1 MILAT
6 LVVVISVLTALSFA
20 NVEDGAVSSAPNYDY
35 GLYTY
40 ERSSLCRGEEL
51 RFYESGD
58 ESFRYY
64 HDENGYVLLRNFE
77 TGAVNYAYS
86 DGGYPIDSG
95 VSIGASAAEIASVP
109 KMTGADLS
117 ETYVLDNS
125 DEAYRRAV
133 TGAADSGTSNIIIFI
148 QFKGETAEIGDKLD
162 YFNGSGD
169 SLRSYFLKQSDGA
182 IDIESYFPTLGGE
195 VYVYTDS
202 NARSYYN
209 ITDQSGYTRQ
219 TREAGLLT
227 AAVNAAKEKLTLPS
241 DVELDVDGDGY
252 IDSVTF
258 LIAGSSSDD
267 YGALLWPHSWNLDD
281 IDGSSHSEIG
291 GVKVGDYSFNFL
303 DSMTL
308 GLLAHETAHVF
319 GAPDLYHSSY
329 DYAPVGEWCLMQSQH
344 DMPQYMLTYVREK
357 YIGGLAEGRIGDI
370 TALGN
375 YELSPVD
382 SETGRIAYRIYAEN
396 PDEYFMVEYRRKTD
410 SGFES
415 GLPGSGLVVYRV
427 REPDDFESSRGNI
440 DAEYHGTG
448 SKADEVFVFR
458 PEISTGGTRYTRSV
472 QDLKKAWLSP
482 QNADFKSV
490 GKSSSTG
497 KYDSSALYYSD
508 GENSGLVITATAIS
522 EDTISFTVDVPGGD
536 LPDSYFL
543 NKFSLISASF
553 VNSTDYSGVTVMVEC
568 GDIEPEYVSS
578 IAAELYSDGK
588 KIEETAISH
597 EEFSAAYSEGQRRF
611 EAAFVVNDKGNSLDG
626 LYRKELSTATEPD
639 EARLVVNARGRH
651 IQIASASIDDEVLW
665 ATVVNTETQLK
676 AGIFASGDMTLGMTV
691 DGKID
696 VSGSQ
701 TSGKWGAEGFENAVT
716 AAVGYS
722 HVVVVDDR
730 MKVHSFG
737 TNYYNECEVSDW
749 TDVVSVAAGY
759 HVTYARHADGS
770 VSATGLNARLVDGWT
785 GVVQIAAGLRHV
797 VAVTESGT
805 LLYAGSNASGQLEGL
820 GSVEDAVM
828 AAAGDGFT
836 AILKKDGSV
845 VVTGNVTWG
854 EETGDWTNVVKIA
867 AGSRHLLALTDDG
880 RVLAA
885 GDNGYG
891 QCGTARLGDIA
902 DIAAGDSHSAFLRVD
917 GTVLYAGVGA
927 DAVNGIGN
935 LIYSDYREVT
945 GIELVTDSVTLAAG
959 DSVAIAFA
967 VLPANATYKKLSITL
982 SDDSVASFS
991 EGDGVITV
999 TAVEAGCAALTI
1011 RAEGGDV
1018 SVTVEIVVTPAVTGI
1033 TFGTKSIRLFPGD
1046 EYTPVVSFLPEGAW
1060 NEGEVALAITD
1071 ENGVVTFENGVLR
1084 AIAAGEAT
1092 LTATLG
1098 EFTCELRI
1106 EVADPETISS
1116 LTLEGKTGEADPFGY
1131 YYGEAFDPT
1140 RYNLKV
1146 TTEGGTASS
1155 YPLETVNYILNGFNP
1170 FGTSETDVEAEI
1182 TAELSYGGKT
1192 ASVLFT
1198 VADYVVTAAPTE
1210 ETERRVASYIQL
1222 LGDELPGDKEGTYS
1236 YSPGDTEGTYS
1247 YSIGYASGK
1256 SEPRLF
1262 ALVALQGYDKNV
1274 SGPQTLTYTH
1284 NEHTKGDEK
1293 PGFELVLNVYDY
1305 ATGIEY
1311 RPSESYF
1318 TFGEELPGTD
1328 FAEVTMKSGE
1338 VRNTEL
1344 GRLEVED
1351 EENGGIAEDSPY
1363 FRFNSLVAGEHR
1375 VKVSYIDPALAAK
1388 GMTAEI
1394 STVITLNVLVDPQYS
1409 IEGTYFTDDST
1420 RRYVY
1425 PVGGSYDFEI
1435 VSVQDEKRF
1444 TAELAGDEE
1453 EILSSPGGLF
1463 YLIEFDPSESGNVD
1477 TYFRIAYISQNY
1489 DGNGKCQK
1497 TVKYLTTNVPVQ
1509 LYGYSPDAGISLKPV
1524 RSEYDYDDT
1533 IQAYFSLV
1541 DGEKEILF
1549 DTFTPEYTPGVG
1561 NVTLTAEFMGKS
1573 YSAMVYVPDK
1583 FSLKEIS
1590 DITAEYGDEIVF
1602 EVWAVSTIT
1611 GEERLLSAEEYSVQ
1625 GSLDSTETGRR
1636 TITISYNNAE
1646 TDFELNVIDPI
1657 DSVEVLRPPKITYIA
1672 GDVFN
1677 PSSEYVFIRRS
1688 GAEVTVSY
1696 SAASAFTVSP
1706 EPAEYP
1712 FGDFADITFTISYED
1727 AATGKEIVVWTGTA
1741 RLINRPVAITAE
1753 PVGDYVF
1760 VGYEPEL
1767 TVKAVFSDGTATT
1780 LGEGD
1785 YEVEFDSS
1793 GSGQVAGTVKYTY
1806 DVDEKPITCVFTI
1819 RVIREPASISLTP
1832 PEKKYYG
1839 YGEAIDWTGAIAV
1852 VRYKDGTSET
1862 VPSSEFKTFFRISY
1876 NPLVEGTTTV
1886 KVTIGT
1892 VSAGFDV
1899 TFAAKALAINAENTD
1914 FASIDIAAERIV
1926 MYAPG
1931 KVDTARA
1938 VIHSANSYLTPQYVR
1953 QDGTIV
1959 RDYTLSAVTG
1969 DELRYLN
1976 ADGMIVFNF
1985 KIFVRGDTD
1994 GDGSVTQNDIF
2005 GMADALVGKGEEGL
2019 DFDFDSDGVSSLK
2032 DLINYQRTAVPSP
2045 SPLQNAARA
2054 FIAPAD
2060 GTFGR
2065 KRYV

>member
-6 LVVVISVLTALSFA
+6 LVVVIFVLTALSFA

-64 HDENGYVLLRNFE
+64 HDEEGYVLLRDF
-77 TGAVNYAYS
+77 TDGSVNYARS
-86 DGGYPIDSG
+86 DGGVPVDSG
-95 VSIGASAAEIASVP
+95 VSVGASPENVAAVP
-109 KMTGADLS
+109 KMTAADFS
-117 ETYVLDNS
+117 PEYIEENSVWTYASAGKALS
-125 DEAYRRAV
+125 DENV
-133 TGAADSGTSNIIIFI
+133 VSNIIIFI
-148 QFKGETAEIGDKLD
+148 EFKDESASYIDDRITFFDDEAENSLYD
-162 YFNGSGD
+162 YFW
-169 SLRSYFLKQSDGA
+169 KMSDGNIA
-182 IDIESYFPTLGGE
+182 IKSYYPETSSG
-195 VYVYTDS
+195 VYVYEDS
-202 NARSYYN
+202 ENRSYYN
-209 ITDQSGYTRQ
+209 ITDQNGSTRR
-219 TREAGLLT
+219 TREAQLLT
-227 AAVNAAKEKLTLPS
+227 NAVAAAKENLTLPS

-281 IDGSSHSEIG
+281 IDGSRHSEID

-344 DMPQYMLTYVREK
+344 DIPQYMLTYVREK

-370 TALGN
+370 TASGN

-382 SETGRIAYRIYAEN
+382 SETGRIAYRIYTEN

-568 GDIEPEYVSS
+568 GDIEPEYVSG

-639 EARLVVNARGRH
+639 EARLVVNAGGRH
-651 IQIASASIDDEVLW
+651 IQIASASIDDVVSW

-820 GSVEDAVM
+820 GSVGDAVM

-935 LIYSDYREVT
+935 LIYSDYRVVT

-991 EGDGVITV
+991 EGDGAITV

-1033 TFGTKSIRLFPGD
+1033 TFGTESIRLFPGD
-1046 EYTPVVSFLPEGAW
+1046 EYTPVVSFLPGGAW
-1060 NEGEVALAITD
+1060 HEGEVALAITD

-1084 AIAAGEAT
+1084 AKAAGEAT

-1098 EFTCELRI
+1098 GFTCELRI

-1146 TTEGGTASS
+1146 TTEGGTTSS

-1222 LGDELPGDKEGTYS
+1222 LGDELPD
-1236 YSPGDTEGTYS
+1236 DTKGTYS

-1311 RPSESYF
+1311 SPSESDF
-1318 TFGEELPGTD
+1318 TFGEKLPGTD

-1344 GRLEVED
+1344 WRLEVED

-1394 STVITLNVLVDPQYS
+1394 STVITLNVLVVPQHS
-1409 IEGTYFTDDST
+1409 IEGTYFTDGST

-1435 VSVQDEKRF
+1435 VSVQDGKRF
-1444 TAELAGDEE
+1444 TAELAGDEK

-1477 TYFRIAYISQNY
+1477 TYFRIAFISQDY

-1497 TVKYLTTNVPVQ
+1497 TVTYLTNLTTTDVPVR

-1561 NVTLTAEFMGKS
+1561 NVSLTAEFMGKS

-1767 TVKAVFSDGTATT
+1767 TVKAVFSDGTATA

-1793 GSGQVAGTVKYTY
+1793 GPGQVAGTVKYTY

-2032 DLINYQRTAVPSP
+2032 DLINYQRTTVPSP

>member
-227 AAVNAAKEKLTLPS
+227 AAVNAAKENLTLPS

-281 IDGSSHSEIG
+281 IDGSSFSEIG
-291 GVKVGDYSFNFL
+291 GMKVGEYSFNFL
-303 DSMTL
+303 DGLTL

-344 DMPQYMLTYVREK
+344 DIPQYMLTYVREK

-370 TALGN
+370 TASGN

-382 SETGRIAYRIYAEN
+382 SETGRIAYRIYTEN

-568 GDIEPEYVSS
+568 GDIEPDYVSS

-639 EARLVVNARGRH
+639 EARLVVNAGGRH
-651 IQIASASIDDEVLW
+651 IQIASASIDDVVSW

-945 GIELVTDSVTLAAG
+945 GIGLVTDSVTLAAG

-1033 TFGTKSIRLFPGD
+1033 TFGTESIRLFSGD

-1060 NEGEVALAITD
+1060 HEGEVALAITD

-1146 TTEGGTASS
+1146 TTEGGTTSS
-1155 YPLETVNYILNGFNP
+1155 YPLEKVNYILNGFNP
-1170 FGTSETDVEAEI
+1170 FGTSETGVEAEI
-1182 TAELSYGGKT
+1182 TAELSYGGRT
-1192 ASVLFT
+1192 ESVLFT
-1198 VADYVVTAAPTE
+1198 VVDYVVTAAPTE

-1222 LGDELPGDKEGTYS
+1222 LGDELPGD
-1236 YSPGDTEGTYS
+1236 TEGTYS

-1256 SEPRLF
+1256 SETRFF
-1262 ALVALQGYDKNV
+1262 ALVALQDYDKNV

-1284 NEHTKGDEK
+1284 NEYTKGDEK

-1311 RPSESYF
+1311 SPSESDF

-1344 GRLEVED
+1344 WRLEVED

-1394 STVITLNVLVDPQYS
+1394 STVITLNVLVVPQYS
-1409 IEGTYFTDDST
+1409 IEGTYFTDGST

-1435 VSVQDEKRF
+1435 VSVQDGKRF

-1489 DGNGKCQK
+1489 DEGKCQK
-1497 TVKYLTTNVPVQ
+1497 TVKYLTTTDVLVR
-1509 LYGYSPDAGISLKPV
+1509 LYGYSPDAVISLKPV

-1549 DTFTPEYTPGVG
+1549 DTFTPEYTPDVG

-1573 YSAMVYVPDK
+1573 YSATVYVPDK
-1583 FSLKEIS
+1583 FSLKEIP
-1590 DITAEYGDEIVF
+1590 DIVVEYGDEITF
-1602 EVWAVSTIT
+1602 EVWAVSEIT

-1688 GAEVTVSY
+1688 GAKDTVPY
-1696 SAASAFTVSP
+1696 SASAFTVSP

-1727 AATGKEIVVWTGTA
+1727 AATGKKIVVWTGTA

-1793 GSGQVAGTVKYTY
+1793 SPGQVAGTVKYTY

-1899 TFAAKALAINAENTD
+1899 TFAVKALAINAENTD

-2005 GMADALVGKGEEGL
+2005 GMADALVGKGEGGL

-2032 DLINYQRTAVPSP
+2032 DLINYQRTTVPSP

>member
-281 IDGSSHSEIG
+281 IDGSAFSEIDG
-291 GVKVGDYSFNFL
+291 LRVGEYSFNFL
-303 DSMTL
+303 DGLTL

-344 DMPQYMLTYVREK
+344 DIPQYMLTYVREK

-370 TALGN
+370 TASGN

-382 SETGRIAYRIYAEN
+382 SETGRIAYRIYTEN

-568 GDIEPEYVSS
+568 GDIEPEYVSG

-597 EEFSAAYSEGQRRF
+597 EEFKAAYSEGQRRF

-639 EARLVVNARGRH
+639 EARLVVNAGGRH

-691 DGKID
+691 NGKID

-722 HVVVVDDR
+722 HVVLVDDR

-820 GSVEDAVM
+820 GSVGDAVM

-836 AILKKDGSV
+836 AILKKGGSV

-935 LIYSDYREVT
+935 LIYSDYRVVT
-945 GIELVTDSVTLAAG
+945 GIELVTDPITLAAG
-959 DSVAIAFA
+959 DFVAIAFA

-1033 TFGTKSIRLFPGD
+1033 TFGTESIRLFPGD

-1060 NEGEVALAITD
+1060 HEGEVALAITD

-1146 TTEGGTASS
+1146 TTEGGTTSS
-1155 YPLETVNYILNGFNP
+1155 YPLETVNYILNGFNS
-1170 FGTSETDVEAEI
+1170 FGTSETGVEAEI
-1182 TAELSYGGKT
+1182 TAELSYGGRT

-1198 VADYVVTAAPTE
+1198 VADYVVAAAPTE

-1222 LGDELPGDKEGTYS
+1222 LGDELPGD
-1236 YSPGDTEGTYS
+1236 TEGTYS
-1247 YSIGYASGK
+1247 YSIEYASGRTTERK
-1256 SEPRLF
+1256 F

-1284 NEHTKGDEK
+1284 NEYTKGDEK

-1311 RPSESYF
+1311 RPSESDF

-1409 IEGTYFTDDST
+1409 IEGTYFTDGSA

-1435 VSVQDEKRF
+1435 VSVQDGKRF
-1444 TAELAGDEE
+1444 TAELAGDEK

-1489 DGNGKCQK
+1489 DGKGECQK
-1497 TVKYLTTNVPVQ
+1497 TVAYLTTTDVPVR
-1509 LYGYSPDAGISLKPV
+1509 LYGYSPDAVISLKPV
-1524 RSEYDYDDT
+1524 RSEYDYGEE
-1533 IQAYFSLV
+1533 IKAYFSLV

-1793 GSGQVAGTVKYTY
+1793 GPGQVAGTVKYTY

-2032 DLINYQRTAVPSP
+2032 DLINYQRTTVPSP

>member
-64 HDENGYVLLRNFE
+64 HDEEGYVLLRDF
-77 TGAVNYAYS
+77 TDGSVNYARS
-86 DGGYPIDSG
+86 DGGVPVDSG
-95 VSIGASAAEIASVP
+95 VSVGASPENVAAVP
-109 KMTGADLS
+109 KMTAADFS
-117 ETYVLDNS
+117 PEYIEENSVWTYASAGKALS
-125 DEAYRRAV
+125 DENV
-133 TGAADSGTSNIIIFI
+133 VSNIIIFI
-148 QFKGETAEIGDKLD
+148 EFKDESASYIDDRITFFDDEAENSLYD
-162 YFNGSGD
+162 YFW
-169 SLRSYFLKQSDGA
+169 KMSDGDIA
-182 IDIESYFPTLGGE
+182 IKSYYPETSSG
-195 VYVYTDS
+195 VYVYKDS
-202 NARSYYN
+202 ENRSYYN
-209 ITDQSGYTRQ
+209 ITDQNGSTRR
-219 TREAGLLT
+219 TREAQLLT
-227 AAVNAAKEKLTLPS
+227 KAVAAAKEKLTLPS

-281 IDGSSHSEIG
+281 IDGSSHSEID
-291 GVKVGDYSFNFL
+291 GVKVGEYSFNFL
-303 DSMTL
+303 DGLTL

-344 DMPQYMLTYVREK
+344 EIPQYMLTYVREK

-370 TALGN
+370 TASGN

-382 SETGRIAYRIYAEN
+382 SETGRIAYRIYTEN

-568 GDIEPEYVSS
+568 GDIEPEYVSG

-639 EARLVVNARGRH
+639 EARLVVNAGGRH
-651 IQIASASIDDEVLW
+651 IQIASASIDDEVSW

-805 LLYAGSNASGQLEGL
+805 LLYAGSTASGQLEGL
-820 GSVEDAVM
+820 GSVGDAVM

-927 DAVNGIGN
+927 DAVNGIEN

-945 GIELVTDSVTLAAG
+945 GIGLVTDSVTLAAG

-1033 TFGTKSIRLFPGD
+1033 TFGTESIRLFPGD
-1046 EYTPVVSFLPEGAW
+1046 EYTPVVGFLPEGAW
-1060 NEGEVALAITD
+1060 HEGEVALAITD
-1071 ENGVVTFENGVLR
+1071 ENCVVTFENGVLR
-1084 AIAAGEAT
+1084 AIKAGEAS

-1098 EFTCELRI
+1098 ELTCTL
-1106 EVADPETISS
+1106 TIKVVDAEAVSS
-1116 LTLEGKTGEADPFGY
+1116 LALEGKAEVLNPFTY

-1146 TTEGGTASS
+1146 TTEGGTTSS

-1170 FGTSETDVEAEI
+1170 FGTSETGVEAEI
-1182 TAELSYGGKT
+1182 TAELSYGGRT
-1192 ASVLFT
+1192 ESVLFT

-1222 LGDELPGDKEGTYS
+1222 LGDELPGD
-1236 YSPGDTEGTYS
+1236 TEGTYS

-1256 SEPRLF
+1256 SETRFF

-1284 NEHTKGDEK
+1284 NEYTKGDEK

-1311 RPSESYF
+1311 SPSESDF

-1363 FRFNSLVAGEHR
+1363 FRFNSLVAGER
-1375 VKVSYIDPALAAK
+1375 GS
-1388 GMTAEI
+1388 TA
-1394 STVITLNVLVDPQYS
+1394 
-1409 IEGTYFTDDST
+1409 
-1420 RRYVY
+1420 
-1425 PVGGSYDFEI
+1425 
-1435 VSVQDEKRF
+1435 
-1444 TAELAGDEE
+1444 
-1453 EILSSPGGLF
+1453 
-1463 YLIEFDPSESGNVD
+1463 
-1477 TYFRIAYISQNY
+1477 
-1489 DGNGKCQK
+1489 
-1497 TVKYLTTNVPVQ
+1497 
-1509 LYGYSPDAGISLKPV
+1509 
-1524 RSEYDYDDT
+1524 
-1533 IQAYFSLV
+1533 
-1541 DGEKEILF
+1541 
-1549 DTFTPEYTPGVG
+1549 
-1561 NVTLTAEFMGKS
+1561 
-1573 YSAMVYVPDK
+1573 
-1583 FSLKEIS
+1583 
-1590 DITAEYGDEIVF
+1590 
-1602 EVWAVSTIT
+1602 
-1611 GEERLLSAEEYSVQ
+1611 
-1625 GSLDSTETGRR
+1625 
-1636 TITISYNNAE
+1636 
-1646 TDFELNVIDPI
+1646 
-1657 DSVEVLRPPKITYIA
+1657 
-1672 GDVFN
+1672 
-1677 PSSEYVFIRRS
+1677 
-1688 GAEVTVSY
+1688 
-1696 SAASAFTVSP
+1696 
-1706 EPAEYP
+1706 
-1712 FGDFADITFTISYED
+1712 
-1727 AATGKEIVVWTGTA
+1727 
-1741 RLINRPVAITAE
+1741 
-1753 PVGDYVF
+1753 
-1760 VGYEPEL
+1760 
-1767 TVKAVFSDGTATT
+1767 
-1780 LGEGD
+1780 
-1785 YEVEFDSS
+1785 
-1793 GSGQVAGTVKYTY
+1793 
-1806 DVDEKPITCVFTI
+1806 
-1819 RVIREPASISLTP
+1819 
-1832 PEKKYYG
+1832 
-1839 YGEAIDWTGAIAV
+1839 
-1852 VRYKDGTSET
+1852 
-1862 VPSSEFKTFFRISY
+1862 
-1876 NPLVEGTTTV
+1876 
-1886 KVTIGT
+1886 
-1892 VSAGFDV
+1892 
-1899 TFAAKALAINAENTD
+1899 
-1914 FASIDIAAERIV
+1914 
-1926 MYAPG
+1926 
-1931 KVDTARA
+1931 
-1938 VIHSANSYLTPQYVR
+1938 
-1953 QDGTIV
+1953 
-1959 RDYTLSAVTG
+1959 
-1969 DELRYLN
+1969 
-1976 ADGMIVFNF
+1976 
-1985 KIFVRGDTD
+1985 
-1994 GDGSVTQNDIF
+1994 
-2005 GMADALVGKGEEGL
+2005 
-2019 DFDFDSDGVSSLK
+2019 
-2032 DLINYQRTAVPSP
+2032 
-2045 SPLQNAARA
+2045 
-2054 FIAPAD
+2054 
-2060 GTFGR
+2060 
-2065 KRYV
+2065 

>member
-64 HDENGYVLLRNFE
+64 HDEEGYVLLRDFE

-182 IDIESYFPTLGGE
+182 IDIESYFPTFGGE

-227 AAVNAAKEKLTLPS
+227 AAVDAAKENLTLPS
-241 DVELDVDGDGY
+241 DAELDVDGDGY

-281 IDGSSHSEIG
+281 IDGSSHSEID

-344 DMPQYMLTYVREK
+344 DIPQYMLTYVREK

-370 TALGN
+370 TASGN

-382 SETGRIAYRIYAEN
+382 SETGRIAYRIYTEN

-568 GDIEPEYVSS
+568 GDIEPEYVSG

-597 EEFSAAYSEGQRRF
+597 EEFKAAYSEGQRRF

-639 EARLVVNARGRH
+639 EARLVVNAGGRH

-945 GIELVTDSVTLAAG
+945 GIELVTDSVTLAAD

-1033 TFGTKSIRLFPGD
+1033 TFGTESIRLFPGD

-1060 NEGEVALAITD
+1060 HEGEATLAITD

-1084 AIAAGEAT
+1084 AKAAGEAT

-1131 YYGEAFDPT
+1131 YYGEAFDPG
-1140 RYNLKV
+1140 RYDLTV
-1146 TTEGGTASS
+1146 VLQDGTTTV
-1155 YPLETVNYILNGFNP
+1155 YPLESLGVTIAGFDPYAKGAQIVEIAYSGAVCQLNVNVKDYII
-1170 FGTSETDVEAEI
+1170 AI
-1182 TAELSYGGKT
+1182 
-1192 ASVLFT
+1192 
-1198 VADYVVTAAPTE
+1198 APTAK
-1210 ETERRVASYIQL
+1210 TLNAIQAYKQL
-1222 LGDELPGDKEGTYS
+1222 YNSDLPGGEQGTYS
-1236 YSPGDTEGTYS
+1236 YIATF
-1247 YSIGYASGK
+1247 ASG
-1256 SEPRLF
+1256 ETETRYFQLN
-1262 ALVALQGYDKNV
+1262 ALQGYDKEKT
-1274 SGPQTLTYTH
+1274 GPQTLIYQLPATEYNDAVERPEFAVT
-1284 NEHTKGDEK
+1284 
-1293 PGFELVLNVYDY
+1293 VNVYDY
-1305 ATGIEY
+1305 ATGITYVPTVTEIA
-1311 RPSESYF
+1311 
-1318 TFGEELPGTD
+1318 FGGSLPAGE
-1328 FAEVTMKSGE
+1328 FAEVQMATGA
-1338 VRNTEL
+1338 VQRFEL
-1344 GRLEVED
+1344 GRLTVVD
-1351 EENGGIAEDSPY
+1351 TAEEIYGILSSDSPY
-1363 FRFNSLVAGEHR
+1363 YSFNSLIAGEHR
-1375 VKVSYIDPALAAK
+1375 LTVTYTDPALAAK

-1394 STVITLNVLVDPQYS
+1394 STVITLNVLVDTQYS
-1409 IEGTYFTDDST
+1409 IEGTYFTDGST

-1444 TAELAGDEE
+1444 TAELAGDED

-1477 TYFRIAYISQNY
+1477 TCFRIAYIWQDY
-1489 DGNGKCQK
+1489 DEKGKCQK
-1497 TVKYLTTNVPVQ
+1497 TVTYLTADDGIRVG

-1793 GSGQVAGTVKYTY
+1793 GPGQVAGTVKYTY
-1806 DVDEKPITCVFTI
+1806 DVDEKPISCVFTI

>member
-182 IDIESYFPTLGGE
+182 IDIESYFPTSGGE

-202 NARSYYN
+202 NTRSYYN

-241 DVELDVDGDGY
+241 DVELDTDGDGY

-281 IDGSSHSEIG
+281 IDGSSYSSEIG

-344 DMPQYMLTYVREK
+344 DIPQYMLTYVREK

-370 TALGN
+370 TASGN

-382 SETGRIAYRIYAEN
+382 SETGRIAYRIYTEN

-639 EARLVVNARGRH
+639 EARLVVNAGGRH

-820 GSVEDAVM
+820 GSVWDAVM

-935 LIYSDYREVT
+935 LIYSDYRVVT
-945 GIELVTDSVTLAAG
+945 GIELVTDPITLAAG

-1033 TFGTKSIRLFPGD
+1033 TFGTESIRLFPGD

-1060 NEGEVALAITD
+1060 HEGEVALAITD

-1084 AIAAGEAT
+1084 AKAAGEAT

-1146 TTEGGTASS
+1146 TTEGGTTSS

-1170 FGTSETDVEAEI
+1170 FGTSETDVKAEI
-1182 TAELSYGGKT
+1182 TAELSYGGIT

-1222 LGDELPGDKEGTYS
+1222 LGDELGDEL
-1236 YSPGDTEGTYS
+1236 PGDTERTYS
-1247 YSIGYASGK
+1247 YSIRYASGK
-1256 SEPRLF
+1256 SETRYF

-1274 SGPQTLTYTH
+1274 SGPQTLTYTY
-1284 NEHTKGDEK
+1284 NEYTKGDEK

-1311 RPSESYF
+1311 RPSESDF

-1409 IEGTYFTDDST
+1409 IEGTYFTDGST

-1435 VSVQDEKRF
+1435 VSVQDGKRF
-1444 TAELAGDEE
+1444 TAELAGDED

-1463 YLIEFDPSESGNVD
+1463 YLIGFDPSESGNVD
-1477 TYFRIAYISQNY
+1477 TCFRIAYISQNY

-1497 TVKYLTTNVPVQ
+1497 TVTYLTTNVPVR

-1727 AATGKEIVVWTGTA
+1727 AATGKKIVVWTGTA

-1793 GSGQVAGTVKYTY
+1793 GPGQVAGTVKYTY

>member
-241 DVELDVDGDGY
+241 DGELDVDGDGY

-281 IDGSSHSEIG
+281 IDGSSCSEIG
-291 GVKVGDYSFNFL
+291 GMKVGEYSFNFL
-303 DSMTL
+303 DGLTL

-344 DMPQYMLTYVREK
+344 DIPQYMLTYVREK

-370 TALGN
+370 TASGN

-382 SETGRIAYRIYAEN
+382 SETGRIAYRIYTEN

-568 GDIEPEYVSS
+568 GDIEPDYVSS

-639 EARLVVNARGRH
+639 EARLVVNAGGRH
-651 IQIASASIDDEVLW
+651 IQIASASIDDVVSW

-805 LLYAGSNASGQLEGL
+805 LLYAGSNASEQLEGL
-820 GSVEDAVM
+820 GSVGDAVM

-935 LIYSDYREVT
+935 LIYSDYRVVT

-1033 TFGTKSIRLFPGD
+1033 TFGTESIRLFPGD

-1060 NEGEVALAITD
+1060 YEGEVALAITD
-1071 ENGVVTFENGVLR
+1071 ENSVVTFENGVLR

-1098 EFTCELRI
+1098 EFTCKLRI

-1146 TTEGGTASS
+1146 TTEGGTTSS

-1170 FGTSETDVEAEI
+1170 FGTSETGVEAEI
-1182 TAELSYGGKT
+1182 TAELSYGGRT

-1222 LGDELPGDKEGTYS
+1222 LGDELPD
-1236 YSPGDTEGTYS
+1236 DTKGTYS

-1256 SEPRLF
+1256 SETRLF

-1274 SGPQTLTYTH
+1274 SGPQTLIYTH
-1284 NEHTKGDEK
+1284 NEYTKGDEK

-1305 ATGIEY
+1305 AAGIEY
-1311 RPSESYF
+1311 CPSESDF

-1344 GRLEVED
+1344 WRLEVED
-1351 EENGGIAEDSPY
+1351 EENDGIAEDSPY
-1363 FRFNSLVAGEHR
+1363 FRFNSLVAGVHR

-1409 IEGTYFTDDST
+1409 IEGTYFTDGST

-1435 VSVQDEKRF
+1435 VSVQDGKRF
-1444 TAELAGDEE
+1444 TAELAGDED

-1463 YLIEFDPSESGNVD
+1463 YLIGFDPSESGNVD
-1477 TYFRIAYISQNY
+1477 TCFRIAYISQNY
-1489 DGNGKCQK
+1489 DGKGKCQK
-1497 TVKYLTTNVPVQ
+1497 TVTYLTTTGVPVR

-1727 AATGKEIVVWTGTA
+1727 AATGKKIVVWTGTA

-1793 GSGQVAGTVKYTY
+1793 GPGQVAGTVKYTY

-2032 DLINYQRTAVPSP
+2032 DLINYQRTTVPSP

>member
-6 LVVVISVLTALSFA
+6 LVVVIFVLTALSFA
-20 NVEDGAVSSAPNYDY
+20 NVEDGSVSSAPNYDY

-64 HDENGYVLLRNFE
+64 HDEEGYVLLRDF
-77 TGAVNYAYS
+77 TDGSVNYARS
-86 DGGYPIDSG
+86 DGGVPVDSG
-95 VSIGASAAEIASVP
+95 VSVGASPENVAAVP
-109 KMTGADLS
+109 KMTAADFS
-117 ETYVLDNS
+117 PEYIEENSVWTYASAGKALS
-125 DEAYRRAV
+125 DENV
-133 TGAADSGTSNIIIFI
+133 VSNIIIFI
-148 QFKGETAEIGDKLD
+148 EFKDESASYIDDRITFFDDEAENSLYD
-162 YFNGSGD
+162 YFW
-169 SLRSYFLKQSDGA
+169 KMSDGNIA
-182 IDIESYFPTLGGE
+182 IKSYYPETSSG
-195 VYVYTDS
+195 VYVYKDS
-202 NARSYYN
+202 ENRSYYN
-209 ITDQSGYTRQ
+209 ITDQNGSTRR
-219 TREAGLLT
+219 TREAQLLT
-227 AAVNAAKEKLTLPS
+227 NAVAAAKEKLTLPS

-281 IDGSSHSEIG
+281 IDGSSYSSEIG

-344 DMPQYMLTYVREK
+344 DIPQYMLTYVREK

-370 TALGN
+370 TASGN

-382 SETGRIAYRIYAEN
+382 SETGRIAYRIYTEN

-597 EEFSAAYSEGQRRF
+597 EEFKAAYSEGQRRF

-639 EARLVVNARGRH
+639 EARLVVNAGGRH
-651 IQIASASIDDEVLW
+651 IQIASASIDDVVSW

-805 LLYAGSNASGQLEGL
+805 LLYAGSNASEQLEGL
-820 GSVEDAVM
+820 GSVGDAVM

-917 GTVLYAGVGA
+917 GTVLYRGAGDQA
-927 DAVNGIGN
+927 TSGIAN
-935 LIYSDYREVT
+935 LSYSDYEPVAEIAVSRTE
-945 GIELVTDSVTLAAG
+945 IILAKGETATV
-959 DSVAIAFA
+959 SFS
-967 VLPANATYKKLSITL
+967 VLPETATYKKLAFTL
-982 SDDSVASFS
+982 SA
-991 EGDGVITV
+991 EGVFEYSAADGVISVRGTNEG
-999 TAVEAGCAALTI
+999 TATI
-1011 RAEGGDV
+1011 RISAYGGEAVTVITVNVMAAAEGIAFDSDALKLFVGERYSPV
-1018 SVTVEIVVTPAVTGI
+1018 AHILPQGGYHSEAIV
-1033 TFGTKSIRLFPGD
+1033 
-1046 EYTPVVSFLPEGAW
+1046 YTLESGS
-1060 NEGEVALAITD
+1060 D
-1071 ENGVVTFENGVLR
+1071 YVTFENGVL
-1084 AIAAGEAT
+1084 IATAEGDAV
-1092 LTATLG
+1092 LAATLG
-1098 EFTCELRI
+1098 SFRAVLNITVVR
-1106 EVADPETISS
+1106 PESVKS
-1116 LTLEGKTGEADPFGY
+1116 LTVAGKPGEVNPTEY
-1131 YYGEAFDPT
+1131 YYGEEFDPR
-1140 RYNLKV
+1140 RYNLTV
-1146 TTEGGTASS
+1146 VLQDGTTTV
-1155 YPLETVNYILNGFNP
+1155 YPLESLGVTIAGFDPYAKGAQIVEIAYSGAVCQLNVNVKDYII
-1170 FGTSETDVEAEI
+1170 AI
-1182 TAELSYGGKT
+1182 
-1192 ASVLFT
+1192 
-1198 VADYVVTAAPTE
+1198 APTAK
-1210 ETERRVASYIQL
+1210 TLNAIQAYKQL
-1222 LGDELPGDKEGTYS
+1222 YNSDLPGGEQGTYS
-1236 YSPGDTEGTYS
+1236 YIATF
-1247 YSIGYASGK
+1247 ASG
-1256 SEPRLF
+1256 ETETRYFQLN
-1262 ALVALQGYDKNV
+1262 ALQGYDKEKT
-1274 SGPQTLTYTH
+1274 GPQILTYLLPIAEH
-1284 NEHTKGDEK
+1284 NGAVERPEFAVT
-1293 PGFELVLNVYDY
+1293 VNVYDY
-1305 ATGIEY
+1305 ATGITY
-1311 RPSESYF
+1311 SPSV
-1318 TFGEELPGTD
+1318 TDIAFGGSLPAGE
-1328 FAEVTMKSGE
+1328 FAKVQMATGAVQSF
-1338 VRNTEL
+1338 EL
-1344 GRLEVED
+1344 GRLTVVD
-1351 EENGGIAEDSPY
+1351 TAEEFYGILSPDSPY
-1363 FRFNSLVAGEHR
+1363 YSFNSLIAGEHR
-1375 VKVSYIDPALAAK
+1375 VRVSYIDPALAAK

-1409 IEGTYFTDDST
+1409 IEGTYFTDGST

-1435 VSVQDEKRF
+1435 VSVQDGKRF
-1444 TAELAGDEE
+1444 TAELAGYEE

-1477 TYFRIAYISQNY
+1477 TCFRIACISQNY
-1489 DGNGKCQK
+1489 DEGKCQK
-1497 TVKYLTTNVPVQ
+1497 TVTYLTTTDVPVR
-1509 LYGYSPDAGISLKPV
+1509 LYGYSPDAVISLKPV
-1524 RSEYDYDDT
+1524 RSEYDYGEE
-1533 IQAYFSLV
+1533 IKAYFSLA
-1541 DGEKEILF
+1541 DGGKEILF
-1549 DTFTPEYTPGVG
+1549 GTFTPEYTPGVG

-1657 DSVEVLRPPKITYIA
+1657 DSVEVLRPPKITYIS

-1688 GAEVTVSY
+1688 GAKDTVPY
-1696 SAASAFTVSP
+1696 SASAFTVSP

-1727 AATGKEIVVWTGTA
+1727 AATGKKIVVWTGTA

-1793 GSGQVAGTVKYTY
+1793 SPGQVAGTVKYTY
-1806 DVDEKPITCVFTI
+1806 DVDEKPIACVFTI

-1892 VSAGFDV
+1892 MSAGFDV

-2005 GMADALVGKGEEGL
+2005 GMADALVGKGEGEL

-2032 DLINYQRTAVPSP
+2032 DLINYQRTTVPSP

>member
-64 HDENGYVLLRNFE
+64 HDEEGYVLLRNFE

-182 IDIESYFPTLGGE
+182 IDIESYFPTFGGE

-219 TREAGLLT
+219 TREAQLLT
-227 AAVNAAKEKLTLPS
+227 DAVAAAKENLTLPS
-241 DVELDVDGDGY
+241 DAELDVDGDGY

-281 IDGSSHSEIG
+281 IDGSSCSEIG
-291 GVKVGDYSFNFL
+291 GMKVGEYSFNFL
-303 DSMTL
+303 DGLTL

-344 DMPQYMLTYVREK
+344 DIPQYMLTYVREK

-370 TALGN
+370 TASGN

-382 SETGRIAYRIYAEN
+382 SETGRIAYRIYTEN

-490 GKSSSTG
+490 GKRSSTG

-522 EDTISFTVDVPGGD
+522 EDTISFTVYVPGGD

-568 GDIEPEYVSS
+568 SDIEPEYVSS

-639 EARLVVNARGRH
+639 EARLVVNAGGRH
-651 IQIASASIDDEVLW
+651 IQIASASIDDVVSW

-737 TNYYNECEVSDW
+737 TNYYNECEVSNW

-805 LLYAGSNASGQLEGL
+805 LLYAGSTASGQLEGL
-820 GSVEDAVM
+820 GSVGDAVM

-945 GIELVTDSVTLAAG
+945 EVSVSAETVYLTAESSETLTAA
-959 DSVAIAFA
+959 AF
-967 VLPANATYKKLSITL
+967 PETATYKKLSYAASEEGVFACSVSDGLITL
-982 SDDSVASFS
+982 TGLA
-991 EGDGVITV
+991 EGTALLTV
-999 TAVEAGCAALTI
+999 T
-1011 RAEGGDV
+1011 AEGGDAEAV
-1018 SVTVEIVVTPAVTGI
+1018 ITVIVLKEAEGIAFPTDELKLFVGDSYVPVASVT
-1033 TFGTKSIRLFPGD
+1033 
-1046 EYTPVVSFLPEGAW
+1046 PEGGYHSGETVYALT
-1060 NEGEVALAITD
+1060 EGAEAVS
-1071 ENGVVTFENGVLR
+1071 FENGIVY
-1084 AIAAGEAT
+1084 AHAAGNAVIE
-1092 LTATLG
+1092 ATLG
-1098 EFTCELRI
+1098 EFTAVLNITVVEEESVRELA
-1106 EVADPETISS
+1106 V
-1116 LTLEGKTGEADPFGY
+1116 LEGGVVPTTSVY
-1131 YYGEAFDPT
+1131 YYGDEFDPS
-1140 RYNLKV
+1140 RYTLKV
-1146 TTEGGTASS
+1146 TLENGEVSTYPLESVGVAISGYDPYTVGAQAVNIAYSGSVCQFSVTIKDYIIAIAPTAETLNGIQAYKQLYDRDLPGTEGGT
-1155 YPLETVNYILNGFNP
+1155 Y
-1170 FGTSETDVEAEI
+1170 
-1182 TAELSYGGKT
+1182 
-1192 ASVLFT
+1192 
-1198 VADYVVTAAPTE
+1198 
-1210 ETERRVASYIQL
+1210 SYIA
-1222 LGDELPGDKEGTYS
+1222 T
-1236 YSPGDTEGTYS
+1236 
-1247 YSIGYASGK
+1247 YASGATQ
-1256 SEPRLF
+1256 RRYF

-1274 SGPQTLTYTH
+1274 SGPQTLIYQLSLTEYNDAIERPKFAVT
-1284 NEHTKGDEK
+1284 
-1293 PGFELVLNVYDY
+1293 VNVYDY
-1305 ATGIEY
+1305 ATGITY
-1311 RPSESYF
+1311 TPSV
-1318 TFGEELPGTD
+1318 TDIAFGGSLPAGE
-1328 FAEVTMKSGE
+1328 FAEVQMATGA
-1338 VRNTEL
+1338 VQRFEL
-1344 GRLEVED
+1344 GRLTVVD
-1351 EENGGIAEDSPY
+1351 TAEEFYGILSPDSPY
-1363 FRFNSLVAGEHR
+1363 YSFNSLIAGEHR

-1435 VSVQDEKRF
+1435 VSVQDGKRF
-1444 TAELAGDEE
+1444 TAELAGDED

-1477 TYFRIAYISQNY
+1477 TCFRIAYIWQNY
-1489 DGNGKCQK
+1489 DGEGKWQK
-1497 TVKYLTTNVPVQ
+1497 TVTYFTTKDLPVR
-1509 LYGYSPDAGISLKPV
+1509 LYGYSPDAVISLKPV
-1524 RSEYDYDDT
+1524 RSEYDYGEE
-1533 IQAYFSLV
+1533 IKAYFSLV

-1793 GSGQVAGTVKYTY
+1793 GPGQVAGTVKYTY

-2005 GMADALVGKGEEGL
+2005 GMADALVGKGEGGL